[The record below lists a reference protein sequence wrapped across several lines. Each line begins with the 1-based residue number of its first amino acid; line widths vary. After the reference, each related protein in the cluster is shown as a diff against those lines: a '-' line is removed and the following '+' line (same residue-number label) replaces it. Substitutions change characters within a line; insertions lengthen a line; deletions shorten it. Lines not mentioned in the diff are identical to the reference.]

1 MNHFLFSMLLVIPVL
16 ITISIVTF
24 WGMKVLLYI
33 SEKWAQLNIIN
44 SKLSIFISISIIFAL
59 AIGFPKIIT
68 LLQRLSLENI
78 TMTILSSIFGLV
90 FISIQLILVI
100 SVIGKLLQKA
110 K

>member
-1 MNHFLFSMLLVIPVL
+1 MNHFLFSMLLVIPIL
-16 ITISIVTF
+16 ITISVVAF

-59 AIGFPKIIT
+59 ALGFPKIIT

-100 SVIGKLLQKA
+100 SIIGKLLQKA